1 MLIGFDATN
10 MLGHGGIKTYARE
23 LIRALSL
30 EYSDDVFQLLT
41 TASRSRRARLD
52 QLFEGLPNIT
62 VRGFMPH
69 VRMLGPGLSPLTAMI
84 GRLSWMRESRRLDL
98 VHLTD
103 PYGAPALP
111 GRFVCTI
118 HDLFPLTRDEYTG
131 TPLRRRYGRRTRAIL
146 KGCLAVVTPSG
157 YVREQLKSLFP
168 ETRCPVTV
176 VPEAASPYFRP
187 VNVDPASLSG
197 YGLTSEGYFMYVG
210 RLDPRKNVQRLVD
223 AWEALPQRFRR
234 ERRLVLV
241 VSGAAPGG
249 SLDALEGIEGVI
261 VIRDVPES
269 DLRTLYSSA
278 LALVFPSL
286 DEGFGLPVL
295 EAMRCGCPVI
305 TSRAS
310 CLPETAGSAAL
321 LADPADTASIS
332 DGMRK
337 MAESEERR
345 MEYSAAGLQRASEFS
360 WQRTARETMRVYR
373 KALDL

>member
-1 MLIGFDATN
+1 MRIGFDATN

-23 LIRALSL
+23 LIRALSQ
-30 EYSDDVFQLLT
+30 EYAGDAFQLLT

-69 VRMLGPGLSPLTAMI
+69 VRMLGSGLSHLTAMI
-84 GRLSWMRESRRLDL
+84 GRLSWLRESRRLDL

-103 PYGAPALP
+103 PYGASALP

-118 HDLFPLTRDEYTG
+118 HDLFPLTRNEYAG
-131 TPLRRRYGRRTRAIL
+131 TSLRRRYGRRTRGIL
-146 KGCLAVVTPSG
+146 EGCLAVVTPSG

-168 ETRCPVTV
+168 ETLCPVTV
-176 VPEAASPYFRP
+176 VPEAASPIFRP
-187 VNVDPASLSG
+187 VTGGQASLSG
-197 YGLTSEGYFMYVG
+197 YGLTPEGYFMYVG

-223 AWEALPQRFRR
+223 AWEALPQGVRS

-249 SLDALEGIEGVI
+249 SLDALEGIEGAI
-261 VIRDVPES
+261 VIRDVAES
-269 DLRTLYSSA
+269 DLRLLYSSA

-321 LADPADTASIS
+321 LADPEDTASIS

-337 MAESEERR
+337 MAESEELR
-345 MEYSAAGLQRASEFS
+345 MEYSTAGLQRASEFS